1 MYDARRMT
9 PDDLLVDGAADA
21 RSTFVFAHGAGGAMD
36 TPFMNRVAHGL
47 AARGV
52 RVVRFEFPYMKARR
66 SGKKSGAPDRQPVLL
81 DSWREAVRAAGA
93 KRLFVGGKSLG
104 GRMASMI
111 ADEVEAA
118 GLICFGYPFHPPGD
132 PTRLRVAHLQTL
144 QTPGLILQGERDPFG
159 SVVEVAT
166 YGLPRSIR
174 IEWIR
179 DGDHSL
185 KPRRSSGV
193 TETET
198 LDRAIDLAARFI
210 DGKE

>member
-1 MYDARRMT
+1 MLKRVTTDE
-9 PDDLLVDGAADA
+9 LLIDGPAKA

-36 TPFMNRVAHGL
+36 TPFMNVVARGL
-47 AARGV
+47 AARGI
-52 RVVRFEFPYMKARR
+52 RVVRFEFPYMRARR

-81 DSWREAVRAAGA
+81 DAWREAVRAADA
-93 KRLFVGGKSLG
+93 ETLFVGGKSLG

-111 ADEVEAA
+111 ADEVKAA
-118 GLICFGYPFHPPGD
+118 GLICLGYPFHPPGN

-159 SVVEVAT
+159 TIDEVGT
-166 YGLPRSIR
+166 YGLPRSLR
-174 IEWIR
+174 VEWIR

-185 KPRRSSGV
+185 RPRKGSGV
-193 TETET
+193 TEAEN
-198 LDRAIDLAARFI
+198 LARAIDLAARFI